1 MSAILLRA
9 MRSPFACLGQSQ
21 SFELAGTPAQNN
33 KADRREDAA
42 NPASWRT
49 ACTLAARWARVN
61 LPGGKRQASRWFRLE
76 DEQGGPGGLT
86 IKERESVLRPY

>member
-1 MSAILLRA
+1 
-9 MRSPFACLGQSQ
+9 
-21 SFELAGTPAQNN
+21 
-33 KADRREDAA
+33 
-42 NPASWRT
+42 
-49 ACTLAARWARVN
+49 VN